1 MEFSVKSA
9 MEAFWSE
16 DFWLPPNVTW
26 AELDPRTTS
35 TPYVHFCN
43 FRDLGYPLI
52 MCWMLL
58 AFRFTLERS
67 VFRAVGISMGL
78 PDRSKRSKPPKNDVL
93 EEEFLSGRRL
103 THSDIA
109 RYEYSAFSSADG
121 FIT

>member
-93 EEEFLSGRRL
+93 EAEFLSGRRL

-109 RYEYSAFSSADG
+109 GYEYSAFSSADG
-121 FIT
+121 